1 MGGAWTGLEL
11 EGSPRPAGLI
21 WPGQGCG
28 QPAPP
33 PLRADG
39 QTSCVP
45 GAPAQAGWRD
55 ERKNMRFGGLDMEK
69 QAN

>member
-1 MGGAWTGLEL
+1 MGPGHGWSWKGHSAPP
-11 EGSPRPAGLI
+11 SLI

-33 PLRADG
+33 SLWASG
-39 QTSCVP
+39 QALCVP
-45 GAPAQAGWRD
+45 GAPDQAGWRD

>member
-1 MGGAWTGLEL
+1 MGAAR
-11 EGSPRPAGLI
+11 EGGSWKGHPALPGLI
-21 WPGQGCG
+21 WPGQGRG
-28 QPAPP
+28 QPALLLSKP
-33 PLRADG
+33 DG
-39 QTSCVP
+39 QASCVP